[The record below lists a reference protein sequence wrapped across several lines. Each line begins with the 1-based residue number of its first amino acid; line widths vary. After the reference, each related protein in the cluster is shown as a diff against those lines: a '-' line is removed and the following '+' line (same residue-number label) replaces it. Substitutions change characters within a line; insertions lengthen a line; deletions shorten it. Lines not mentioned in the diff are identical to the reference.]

1 MVRERDD
8 FIMKHVIMQ
17 SKTDK
22 VFDRVNL
29 IICLFLLI
37 LFVYLLYFVVIASYS
52 DPYAIW

>member
-1 MVRERDD
+1 
-8 FIMKHVIMQ
+8 MKHAIMR

-22 VFDRVNL
+22 VFDMVNL